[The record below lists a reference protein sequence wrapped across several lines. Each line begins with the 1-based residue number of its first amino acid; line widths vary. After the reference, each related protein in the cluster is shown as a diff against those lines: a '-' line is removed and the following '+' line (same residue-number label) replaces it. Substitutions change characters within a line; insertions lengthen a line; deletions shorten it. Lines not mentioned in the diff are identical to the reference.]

1 MNLAKIIFGLAI
13 ATLVLA
19 VLKLVH
25 LTLNFDYKFSM
36 PDFSNFLNN
45 TKNTVVEKF
54 NSDERQTVNNNN
66 ISEHRI
72 IVHNDNENTIE
83 LNKNTQNNIVEEKFD
98 NIKTDENL
106 TPQNEIVPNSKYKL
120 VQITEPMSPED
131 CIKYKDKLGIIN
143 CTKQPDYWAKA
154 IQMCGGKN
162 KMANDNDLVLIA
174 NDIYET
180 NILGARNS
188 NSYGLDLNIKTARKY
203 FGNNNVRGV
212 WSANESTG
220 QYVGCSHWRYFWGTS
235 TGWRGN
241 GNRSSLKD
249 ASYALCK

>member
-1 MNLAKIIFGLAI
+1 MNLAKINFGLAVVV
-13 ATLVLA
+13 LVLS
-19 VLKLVH
+19 VLQLMR
-25 LTLNFDYKFSM
+25 LALSFDYNFNM
-36 PDFSNFLNN
+36 PDFNSFLNN

-54 NSDERQTVNNNN
+54 DRNEKQTVN
-66 ISEHRI
+66 RI

-83 LNKNTQNNIVEEKFD
+83 LNKNTQNNIVEEEFD

-106 TPQNEIVPNSKYKL
+106 TPQKKIVPNSKYKL
-120 VQITEPMSPED
+120 VRITEPMSPED